1 MFARFHAL
9 ATLRLLGIRYRGA
22 RTSLETT
29 QGLIDS
35 ARMALA
41 VKHLARSTVA

>member
-9 ATLRLLGIRYRGA
+9 ATLRLLGIRYQGA
-22 RTSLETT
+22 RSNTQTT

-41 VKHLARSTVA
+41 VKHLARSSAA

>member
-9 ATLRLLGIRYRGA
+9 ATLRLLGLRYRSP
-22 RTSLETT
+22 RSSTQTT

-35 ARMALA
+35 ARVQLAYAHLRRINAL
-41 VKHLARSTVA
+41 